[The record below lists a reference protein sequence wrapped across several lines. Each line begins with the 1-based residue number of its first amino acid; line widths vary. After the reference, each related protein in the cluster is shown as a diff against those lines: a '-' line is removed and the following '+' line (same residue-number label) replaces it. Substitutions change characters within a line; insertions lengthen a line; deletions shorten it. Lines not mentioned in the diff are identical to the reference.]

1 MYFNNWNDGPP
12 AGEHVHSAVG
22 SSMDGVFG
30 DYVVLDESALV
41 AIPKGWSDLDAST
54 LPTAGL
60 TAYSAVITEGRAAPG
75 KTVLVQGTGGVSTF
89 ALQLA
94 HAAGAKV
101 IVTSSSDEKLVRARE
116 LGASETINYKTT
128 PEWGKKVLELTQGHG
143 ADVIVEVGGKGT
155 LAQSGDCLAEAGT
168 LAIIGG
174 ITGYGGEFS
183 ALALLDKGARAVGI
197 LVGPRV
203 RLKELQAFMTRHQVK
218 PVIEHVYRVEELD
231 QALDQLRSGQFVGK
245 IVVQL

>member
-1 MYFNNWNDGPP
+1 M
-12 AGEHVHSAVG
+12 
-22 SSMDGVFG
+22 
-30 DYVVLDESALV
+30 
-41 AIPKGWSDLDAST
+41 
-54 LPTAGL
+54 
-60 TAYSAVITEGRAAPG
+60 
-75 KTVLVQGTGGVSTF
+75 
-89 ALQLA
+89 
-94 HAAGAKV
+94 
-101 IVTSSSDEKLVRARE
+101 SSSRWVAKARSPSPAI
-116 LGASETINYKTT
+116 ASR
-128 PEWGKKVLELTQGHG
+128 
-143 ADVIVEVGGKGT
+143 
-155 LAQSGDCLAEAGT
+155 EAGT

-218 PVIEHVYRVEELD
+218 PVIEHVYRLEELD